1 MDDTARLG
9 LRVKAK
15 AIEQFMELEAAER
28 EWIFPLLNRGVQSSI
43 DILELIAEKP
53 LTFEEIADEMDM
65 NPNTITQKLN
75 ALIEGGYKG
84 LTLTQTTAF
93 SWTGRH
99 RKLARHNKK
108 ELVEQ
113 FAGLLE
119 KTDD

>member
-1 MDDTARLG
+1 
-9 LRVKAK
+9 
-15 AIEQFMELEAAER
+15 
-28 EWIFPLLNRGVQSSI
+28 
-43 DILELIAEKP
+43 LIAEKP

-75 ALIEGGYKG
+75 ALIEGGYSG
-84 LTLTQTTAF
+84 LTLTESAAF

-99 RKLARHNKK
+99 RRLARNNKK
-108 ELVEQ
+108 ELIEQ

>member
-9 LRVKAK
+9 LRAKAK
-15 AIEQFMELEAAER
+15 AIEEFMELEASER

-43 DILELIAEKP
+43 EILELIAEKP

-75 ALIEGGYKG
+75 ALIEGGYNG

-93 SWTGRH
+93 SWTGRY

-108 ELVEQ
+108 KLIEQFTELVEKSD
-113 FAGLLE
+113 G
-119 KTDD
+119 